1 MYKRI
6 RLYILLLRLCG
17 KEFIFLSISLAYSAI
32 RRHDVCGNRN
42 RTKDGE
48 FAVFAS
54 IIHYFYGIC
63 LEKFIPEHLSKTEYI
78 VGFLHIKKRPLPKE
92 EAACILYYLHFNH
105 ICGSGH
111 ADRHTGSNNRNI
123 TFFKVSVFFGYIDC
137 MLKKTEHFL
146 FLTHHQRRYAPG

>member
-17 KEFIFLSISLAYSAI
+17 KELSFLSISPLNPAI

-48 FAVFAS
+48 FAVFAF
-54 IIHYFYGIC
+54 IIHYFYEIC
-63 LEKFIPEHLSKTEYI
+63 LENFIPEHLSKTEYI
-78 VGFLHIKKRPLPKE
+78 TGFPNIKKRPLHKKKPPR
-92 EAACILYYLHFNH
+92 LHYLHFNH

-111 ADRHTGSNNRNI
+111 TDGHTGSDNRNI
-123 TFFKVSVFFGYIDC
+123 TFFKVSVFFGYINC
-137 MLKKTEHFL
+137 MLEKSEYFL
-146 FLTHHQRRYAPG
+146 LLAHYQRRHTPG